1 MFCNNCGAEIK
12 NNGKFCPKCGQ
23 PVKQDTGE
31 RAGVSIEKAQ
41 QTTEDTKTQSNT
53 ATVVTDPNMAPVMS
67 VWSYLGLFLLSSI
80 PIVGII
86 MLIVFAI
93 GSNNRN
99 KTNYCRAILLGQ
111 VIMVLI
117 IVLFWSS
124 FWGILGNLIY

>member
-41 QTTEDTKTQSNT
+41 QTTADIQAQSSD
-53 ATVVTDPNMAPVMS
+53 VVTDPNMAPVMS

-86 MLIVFAI
+86 VLIVFAM

-117 IVLFWSS
+117 VVLFWSS
-124 FWGILGNLIY
+124 FLGILGNLMY